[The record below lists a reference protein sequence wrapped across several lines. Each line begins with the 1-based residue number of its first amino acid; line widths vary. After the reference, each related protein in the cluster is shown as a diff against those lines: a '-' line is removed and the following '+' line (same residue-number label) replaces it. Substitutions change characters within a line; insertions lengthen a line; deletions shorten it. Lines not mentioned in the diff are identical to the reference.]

1 MAYGRNT
8 RRRST
13 TNRYRGSGGTRSQRR
28 PGGRTVRRTRSGGRA
43 GQRSQTVKVQLQIV
57 APPIGGA
64 ALPGDTVQEV
74 KAAKAKF

>member
-13 TNRYRGSGGTRSQRR
+13 ANGYRRSSVTRSQRR
-28 PGGRTVRRTRSGGRA
+28 PGGRTVRRTRSGGRS

-64 ALPGDTVQEV
+64 ALPGDTVQEI
-74 KAAKAKF
+74 KASKAKF